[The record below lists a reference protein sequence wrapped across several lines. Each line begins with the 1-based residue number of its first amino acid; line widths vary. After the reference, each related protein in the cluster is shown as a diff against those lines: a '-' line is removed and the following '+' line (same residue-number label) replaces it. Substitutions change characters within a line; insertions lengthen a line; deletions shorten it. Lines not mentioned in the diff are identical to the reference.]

1 MINKKS
7 KCKMAL
13 IGFGM
18 LSGLVVLT
26 APAAEKAA
34 QNEPESD
41 VVKMERFQVWS
52 DSKLFGDGL
61 VAPEEQFGF
70 LGELNVMDAP
80 FSASRYTSD
89 LIENQHAR
97 TLRDVL
103 INDPSSRPAYGYG
116 NFEELFSIR
125 GFVLYN
131 SDISYNGLHGA
142 LPRQVTATEMID
154 SVEIFKGPT
163 ALANGVPVGGS
174 GIGGTVNIRP
184 KRAAPRPLTRL
195 TLDYSN
201 DGFVGGHIDLGRR
214 FGAKQQFG
222 ARLNAVYRDGET
234 AIDGEHR
241 EQGLFSLAL
250 DHTTGRVRLSADLA
264 YQNHRIDQGR
274 NMVLIAMPAG
284 RILEAPDGSENY
296 AQDWNYSYLK
306 SYFGMIHAEVILSDW
321 LTAYAGAGGSTN
333 DEHGIYSSPTVT
345 NQAGD
350 ATFGAMEVP
359 YKDNNQGYQA
369 GLRGAFATGAAKHRV
384 TLGYSAAHMK
394 KRAAYAMGGYGTA
407 TNIYDPA
414 RVAKPALTF
423 VGGNMDDPSVTGRTT
438 TSGISIGDVV
448 TLLDE
453 RVTVVG
459 GVRYQKVRV
468 SGFAYNGGALTSYY
482 NKDAFTPG
490 GGIVVKPWKNISLY
504 GNYMQA
510 LQQAPTPPS
519 TAANRDQVFA
529 PSRSEQY
536 EFGAKADFGSFL
548 ATLAFF
554 QITQPSGVTDPAT
567 TIFSLDGEQR
577 NRGVELTAIGEVLT
591 GVRMLGG
598 AMLMDAT
605 LRKTD
610 GGANDGNDAPGTPGF
625 SLNLGAEWDAAFAK
639 GLTFALRGIYTSE
652 QYVDAAGAYEVPDWV
667 RWDLSARYKTTLAGV
682 PVTFRL
688 NVDNIL
694 DERYWSS
701 AAAGYASIGNPR
713 TFLVSMTLDF

>member
-1 MINKKS
+1 MINNRSHRKITLA
-7 KCKMAL
+7 CL
-13 IGFGM
+13 
-18 LSGLVVLT
+18 GLLPGL
-26 APAAEKAA
+26 AAFAGPAADKTVP
-34 QNEPESD
+34 NEPDAD

-70 LGELNVMDAP
+70 LGDLNVMDAP

-116 NFEELFSIR
+116 NVEELFSIR

-131 SDISYNGLHGA
+131 SDISYAGLYGA

-163 ALANGVPVGGS
+163 ALVNGVPIGGS

-184 KRAAPRPLTRL
+184 KRAAAQPLTRL

-222 ARLNAVYRDGET
+222 ARLNGVYRDGET
-234 AIDGEHR
+234 AIEDEHR

-250 DHTTGRVRLSADLA
+250 DYTTDRVRLALDLA

-296 AQDWNYSYLK
+296 AQDWNYSYLE
-306 SYFGMIHAEVILSDW
+306 SYFGMMSAEVILTDW

-345 NQAGD
+345 NGDGD

-359 YKDNNQGYQA
+359 YKDNNYGYQF
-369 GLRGAFATGAAKHRV
+369 GLRGAFETGAIRHKL

-394 KRAAYAMGGYGTA
+394 KRAAYAMGGFGA
-407 TNIYDPA
+407 VTNIYRPA
-414 RVAKPALTF
+414 RLAKPALTL
-423 VGGNMDDPSVTGRTT
+423 VGGNMDHPSVTGET
-438 TSGISIGDVV
+438 TSGGISLGDVM
-448 TLLDE
+448 TFLDE
-453 RVTVVG
+453 RVTVIG
-459 GVRYQKVRV
+459 GVRYQKIRV
-468 SGFAYNGGALTSYY
+468 SGFDYNDGSLTSYY

-510 LQQAPTPPS
+510 LQQAPTPPA

-529 PSRSEQY
+529 PSRAEQY
-536 EFGAKADFGSFL
+536 EFGAKADFGAFL

-554 QITQPSGVTDPAT
+554 QITQPSGTTDPVT

-577 NRGVELTAIGEVLT
+577 NRGIELTAIGEVLA
-591 GVRMLGG
+591 GVRVLGG

-610 GGANDGNDAPGTPGF
+610 GGANDGNDAPGAPDF

-639 GLTFALRGIYTSE
+639 GLTFALRGIYTSK
-652 QYVDAAGAYEVPDWV
+652 QYVDAAGAYEVPDWI
-667 RWDLSARYKTTLAGV
+667 RWDLSARYKTALAGV
-682 PVTFRL
+682 PVTFRV
-688 NVDNIL
+688 NVDNVF